1 MALQIINAGPD
12 PEEIAGKIR
21 EAIAIAIDGAR
32 IEVEAR
38 GPGHFEVSVV
48 SEIFEGK
55 SQVQQHQLVYGAITE
70 LMSGPQAPV
79 HAIDRLQCRTQNA

>member
-12 PEEIAGKIR
+12 PAEIAGKIR

-79 HAIDRLQCRTQNA
+79 HAIDRLQCRTRNS